1 MIAFHS
7 AFFDTFVNIQPLD
20 SIPLWSLVLIV
31 AAILIAA
38 LEGGYRVGQWRHRRA
53 PGEKEQPVGAI
64 VGSIL
69 GLLALVLGF
78 TFSMAAMRFD
88 SRRQA
93 VLNEANAI
101 GTTYLRTRVLPE
113 PQGSASA
120 ALLREYVELRIVPE
134 SWNPRNDRMSETI
147 ARSVEL
153 QMLLWDQAEL
163 AAAEAPNQITA
174 LYIESLNSV
183 IDLHADRIHV
193 AIRSRIPFVIW
204 CSLFVITLIGMSA
217 VGYQAGLSQTRRSPA
232 TLALV
237 VTFAV
242 VLMLILDLDR
252 SQEGLLNVSQQAL
265 IDVQEMMSEP
275 SPQDP
280 AN

>member
-1 MIAFHS
+1 MN
-7 AFFDTFVNIQPLD
+7 TQPLD
-20 SIPLWSLVLIV
+20 WIPLWLLVVLV
-31 AAILIAA
+31 ATILIGA
-38 LEGGYRVGQWRHRRA
+38 LEAGYRLGRWRHRRA
-53 PGEKEQPVGAI
+53 PDEKEQPVGAM

-78 TFSMAAMRFD
+78 TFSLAAMRFD

-101 GTTYLRTRVLPE
+101 GTTYLRTRMLPDSD
-113 PQGSASA
+113 GGMSAE
-120 ALLREYVELRIVPE
+120 LLREYVDLRIVPDGWDPNTD
-134 SWNPRNDRMSETI
+134 SMGETI
-147 ARSVEL
+147 ARAEEI
-153 QMLLWDQAEL
+153 QMLLWRQAEF
-163 AAAEAPNQITA
+163 AAEEAPNDITA
-174 LYIESLNSV
+174 LYVDSLNNV
-183 IDLHADRIHV
+183 IDLHAERIHV

-204 CSLFVITLIGMSA
+204 GSLFVITLIGMSA

-237 VTFAV
+237 VAFAV

-265 IDVQEMMSEP
+265 IDVQQMMAAP
-275 SPQDP
+275 H
-280 AN
+280 